1 MARPRE
7 FDTSEV
13 LDKAMHV
20 FWAKGYKATSLQDL
34 LENMEISKS
43 SFYETFGNK
52 HDLYL
57 LAIEAYIK
65 CTTQLMLNR
74 LLLGGPFLKA
84 LDDILQSIIDTTLA
98 NDERRGCMLA
108 NSAVELSAHDRES
121 EQLVAAAMKRV
132 EDAFYKAIARAQK
145 DGEIAASNNARAL
158 ARFVVCNLNGLMVI
172 SKVNPD
178 RATLMDIKKT
188 LLAAIR

>member
-1 MARPRE
+1 MARTRE

-34 LENMEISKS
+34 LESMEISKS

-52 HDLYL
+52 HELFL
-57 LAIEAYIK
+57 LSINAYIK
-65 CTTQLMLNR
+65 CTTQQMLNR

-84 LDDILQSIIDTTLA
+84 LDDILQFIIDSALGD
-98 NDERRGCMLA
+98 DERRGCMLA
-108 NSAVELSAHDRES
+108 NSAIELSAHDSET

-132 EDAFYKAIARAQK
+132 EDAFCKAISQAQK
-145 DGEIAASNNARAL
+145 EGEIATNNSARAL
-158 ARFVVCNLNGLMVI
+158 ARFVVSNINGLVVI
-172 SKVNPD
+172 SKAIPE

-188 LLAAIR
+188 VLTAIR